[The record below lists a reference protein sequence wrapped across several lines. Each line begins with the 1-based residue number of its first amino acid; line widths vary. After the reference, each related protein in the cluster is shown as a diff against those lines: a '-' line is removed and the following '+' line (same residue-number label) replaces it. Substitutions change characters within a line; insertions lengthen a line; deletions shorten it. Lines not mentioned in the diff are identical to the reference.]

1 MSSIQ
6 DTFLGAT
13 IRMATGNKFLKYPE
27 DDDNFKVPDEWLQLL
42 KDDVDAPA
50 TDAVLTREKT
60 SEDHAIQRGDVSVK
74 SKGSKTS
81 SSATDDEEAQVESS
95 TAAGVDRVQSI
106 PIIPR
111 RTKSGDILVDWYT
124 TDDPANPLN
133 WSKTRRALVTAILC
147 VYTFVVYM
155 SSAIYVTSEHGVME
169 EFGVNSVQAGLG
181 LALFVLGYGVGPS
194 LLSPLSE
201 LPSIGRNPPYII
213 SMLIF
218 VLISIPTALVT
229 NYPGLMVLRFLQGF
243 FGSPCLASGGASI
256 MDMYG
261 LGLNLP
267 YPMMVWTISA
277 FCGPA
282 LGPLLSGFSVPVLGW
297 RWSLLEILFASAPVF
312 ILMFVFLPE
321 TSSPNILLRRAQRLR
336 RLTKSDRFLSQS
348 EIEQRNMTLG
358 AILADALIK
367 PMEISIK
374 DPAVTFVQVYS
385 AIIYAI
391 YYSFFEVF
399 PLVFPVYYGMS
410 AGQIGLVFLCM
421 LVAGALGMSIYSAYL
436 ALYMNPRI
444 IARGDPVH
452 EARLI
457 PALAAAFGPTVGLFI
472 FAWTARPDVHWIAP
486 TIGITIYGA
495 AGFVVFQCIFCY
507 IPLSYPKYAA
517 SLFAANDLCRSA
529 LAFAS
534 VLFARP
540 LFANLGVAR
549 GVSLLGGFSVLGIVG
564 MWALWWFGAR
574 LRAMSK
580 FAVSESDEIVA
591 APEQRK

>member
-1 MSSIQ
+1 MVSSIQ
-6 DTFLGAT
+6 DTALGAA
-13 IRMATGNKFLKYPE
+13 IRLVTKNKLLKYPE
-27 DDDNFKVPDEWLQLL
+27 EQDNFKLPTQWLRLL
-42 KDDVDAPA
+42 DGNVAREQDSDGS
-50 TDAVLTREKT
+50 LTREKT
-60 SEDHAIQRGDVSVK
+60 AEARSGSVGSE
-74 SKGSKTS
+74 S
-81 SSATDDEEAQVESS
+81 STASDDEEAQATAGSS
-95 TAAGVDRVQSI
+95 SAAMQRVQSI
-106 PIIPR
+106 PIVPMTTR
-111 RTKSGDILVDWYT
+111 SGDILVDWYT
-124 TDDPANPLN
+124 TDDPENPLN
-133 WSKTRRALVTAILC
+133 WSRTRKALVTSILC
-147 VYTFVVYM
+147 IYTFVVYM
-155 SSAIYVTSEHGVME
+155 SSAIYTTSEHGIME
-169 EFGVNSVQAGLG
+169 EFGVNAVEAGLG

-194 LLSPLSE
+194 ILSPLSE
-201 LPSIGRNPPYII
+201 LPSVGRNPPYIA
-213 SMLIF
+213 SMFIF
-218 VLISIPTALVT
+218 VIISIPTALVT

-261 LGLNLP
+261 VGLNLP

-312 ILMFVFLPE
+312 LIMFAFLPE
-321 TSSPNILLRRAQRLR
+321 TSSDNILLRRARRLR
-336 RLTKSDRFLSQS
+336 ALTQSDRFQS
-348 EIEQRNMTLG
+348 KAEIEQKEMTFT
-358 AILADALIK
+358 ATLADALIK

-374 DPAVTFVQVYS
+374 DPAVAFVQIYT
-385 AIIYAI
+385 AIIYGI

-421 LVAGALGMSIYSAYL
+421 LVAGGLGMAMYSSYL
-436 ALYMNPRI
+436 AFYMHPRI
-444 IARGDPVH
+444 RARGDPVH
-452 EARLI
+452 ETRLV
-457 PALAAAFGPTVGLFI
+457 PALAAAFGPTIGLFI
-472 FAWTARPDVHWIAP
+472 FAWTARPDIHWIAP
-486 TIGITIYGA
+486 TVGITLYGA
-495 AGFVVFQCIFCY
+495 SGFVVMQCLFCY
-507 IPLSYPKYAA
+507 IPLSYPRYAA

-549 GVSLLGGFSVLGIVG
+549 GVTLLAGLSVLGIVG
-564 MWALWWFGAR
+564 MWALWRFGAR

-591 APEQRK
+591 AEQEKQ